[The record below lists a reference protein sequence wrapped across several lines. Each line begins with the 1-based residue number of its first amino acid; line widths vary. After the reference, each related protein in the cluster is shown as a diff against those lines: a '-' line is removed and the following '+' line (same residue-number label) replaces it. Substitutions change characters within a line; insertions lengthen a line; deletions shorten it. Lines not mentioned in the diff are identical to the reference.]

1 MSNSAL
7 TTIAVFLAAVSLS
20 GQSNG
25 RIEQAVARIDGND
38 VTGLR
43 RLLKEDPSLIRRTEA
58 GVLPTWRWTLLHAAT
73 AGSASLEIVT
83 TLLDAGAEIN
93 AKDNEGNTPLHF
105 AMKRIGREKL
115 SSRAYDG
122 IIRLMLERTADIHS
136 VNACGQTP
144 LHTASAFRADPPA
157 VELLIQAGANPN
169 VKTFANCDAW
179 TPLHGATA
187 RDSIGIVNVL
197 LKHGANPAERD
208 GRGMTALDVA
218 VRGGFPD
225 TARVLRAASPPAAN
239 VATPAPGA
247 ASAPPTARGSTTG
260 GLVQGRVLSNGQPVA
275 GATVYVMDGPPG
287 TNRYGT
293 VTSDDL
299 GRFSISGIPEGN
311 KFLVASGNPRVFARP
326 SSVPFLMTDSAFTQ
340 DLDLCRGFDLEAPSN
355 NESVGSRPMLRW
367 NPFPDA
373 TRYFVVA
380 LLQGKTV
387 FSRGGGPPPQTETSV
402 QMDIDL
408 PPGVYQW
415 RVMAYNATG
424 QMIGCSFEPRAFTVR
439 PS

>member
-136 VNACGQTP
+136 VNMP
-144 LHTASAFRADPPA
+144 S
-157 VELLIQAGANPN
+157 
-169 VKTFANCDAW
+169 
-179 TPLHGATA
+179 
-187 RDSIGIVNVL
+187 SIGKNQTWRYSL
-197 LKHGANPAERD
+197 
-208 GRGMTALDVA
+208 
-218 VRGGFPD
+218 
-225 TARVLRAASPPAAN
+225 
-239 VATPAPGA
+239 
-247 ASAPPTARGSTTG
+247 GS
-260 GLVQGRVLSNGQPVA
+260 L
-275 GATVYVMDGPPG
+275 
-287 TNRYGT
+287 
-293 VTSDDL
+293 
-299 GRFSISGIPEGN
+299 
-311 KFLVASGNPRVFARP
+311 
-326 SSVPFLMTDSAFTQ
+326 
-340 DLDLCRGFDLEAPSN
+340 APS
-355 NESVGSRPMLRW
+355 V
-367 NPFPDA
+367 
-373 TRYFVVA
+373 
-380 LLQGKTV
+380 
-387 FSRGGGPPPQTETSV
+387 
-402 QMDIDL
+402 
-408 PPGVYQW
+408 
-415 RVMAYNATG
+415 
-424 QMIGCSFEPRAFTVR
+424 
-439 PS
+439 